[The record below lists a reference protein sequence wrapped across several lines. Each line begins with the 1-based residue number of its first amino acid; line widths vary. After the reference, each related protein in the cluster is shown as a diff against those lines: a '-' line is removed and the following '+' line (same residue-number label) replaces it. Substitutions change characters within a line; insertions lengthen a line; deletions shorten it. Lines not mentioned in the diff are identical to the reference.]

1 MNKLIIFFFSSFSFL
16 HISAQ
21 SDLLIIE
28 TISDS
33 SLEDFTKSSPLDTNF
48 VLPTHPNQLEEMPVE
63 IPNNAL
69 ETDKIEVLKSV
80 SFSEKELISK
90 RMYLLDESSPMDFS
104 YNKINYFYID
114 RYLNRDVKLISRM
127 LGIST
132 LYFPM
137 MEQQLD
143 RFQIP
148 LELKYL
154 AIVESALNP
163 KAKSRSGAT
172 GLWQFMYPTGKEYGL
187 EVTSYI
193 DERQDPLKSTIAA
206 CEYFQVLY
214 SIFGDWNLVLAAYNG
229 GPGYLKRLMAKTELT
244 DYWDL
249 RPHLRKETQGYVPK
263 FIAITYAMTFYK
275 EHNIEMFDANFKIN
289 ERDTF
294 SFQKQVPYHLI
305 SDMFC
310 VDVEILNYLNPSFK
324 SELLP
329 KGDVICLPKE
339 VIMDVVINEGYF
351 YEYLSKVESKEILVN
366 EIRLVYVVEKGDYL
380 GKISKEYKLSI
391 SDIKKWNNKH
401 SDNLS
406 VGDKLILYIAD
417 EN

>member
-1 MNKLIIFFFSSFSFL
+1 MNKQIIFFLLSVFSFIK
-16 HISAQ
+16 ISAQ
-21 SDLLIIE
+21 TDTIIINVIPDSTLVDFSK
-28 TISDS
+28 TIHIDT
-33 SLEDFTKSSPLDTNF
+33 SLS
-48 VLPTHPNQLEEMPVE
+48 LPTSQVVIIKEANPNV
-63 IPNNAL
+63 I
-69 ETDKIEVLKSV
+69 DKSL
-80 SFSEKELISK
+80 SEKEEIIAK
-90 RMYLLDESSPMDFS
+90 RMYLLDQSSPMDFTFNDITS
-104 YNKINYFYID
+104 FYID
-114 RYLNRDVKLISRM
+114 RYLTRDVKLVSRM
-127 LGIST
+127 LGISS

-163 KAKSRSGAT
+163 KARSRSGAT
-172 GLWQFMYPTGKEYGL
+172 GLWQFMYATGKEYNL
-187 EVTSYI
+187 NVTSYI
-193 DERQDPLKSTIAA
+193 DERQNPLKSTIAA

-229 GPGYLKRLMAKTELT
+229 GPGYLKRVMAKTELS

-263 FIAITYAMTFYK
+263 FIALTYAMTFYK
-275 EHNIEMFDANFKIN
+275 EHNIEVFDSNIKIN

-294 SFQKQVPYHLI
+294 SFQQQVPYYLL

-324 SELLP
+324 SDLLP

-339 VIMDVVINEGYF
+339 VIMDIVVNESHF
-351 YEYLSKVESKEILVN
+351 YNYLLKVESKEILVN
-366 EIRLVYVVEKGDYL
+366 EIRLVYIVKKGDYL
-380 GKISKEYKLSI
+380 GKISKQYKLSI
-391 SDIKKWNNKH
+391 SEIKKWNKLH

-406 VGDKLILYIAD
+406 IGDKLILYISD

>member
-1 MNKLIIFFFSSFSFL
+1 MNKQIIFFLLSVFSFIQ
-16 HISAQ
+16 ISAQ
-21 SDLLIIE
+21 TDTIIINVIPDSTLVDFSK
-28 TISDS
+28 TI
-33 SLEDFTKSSPLDTNF
+33 EIDTTLS
-48 VLPTHPNQLEEMPVE
+48 LPTSQVVIIKEVNPTV
-63 IPNNAL
+63 I
-69 ETDKIEVLKSV
+69 DKSL
-80 SFSEKELISK
+80 SEKEKIIAK
-90 RMYLLDESSPMDFS
+90 RMYLLDQSSPMDFTFNDITS
-104 YNKINYFYID
+104 FYID
-114 RYLNRDVKLISRM
+114 RYLTRDVKLVSRM
-127 LGIST
+127 LGISS

-163 KAKSRSGAT
+163 KARSSSGAT
-172 GLWQFMYPTGKEYGL
+172 GLWQFMYATGKEYNL
-187 EVTSYI
+187 NVTSYI
-193 DERQDPLKSTIAA
+193 DERQNPLKSTIAA

-229 GPGYLKRLMAKTELT
+229 GPGYLKRVMAKTELS

-249 RPHLRKETQGYVPK
+249 RAHLRKETQGYVPK
-263 FIAITYAMTFYK
+263 FIALTYAMTFYK
-275 EHNIEMFDANFKIN
+275 EHNIEVFDSNIKIN

-294 SFQKQVPYHLI
+294 SFQQQVPYYLL

-339 VIMDVVINEGYF
+339 VIMDIVVNENHF
-351 YEYLSKVESKEILVN
+351 YDYLLKVESKEILVN
-366 EIRLVYVVEKGDYL
+366 EIRLVYIVKKGDYL
-380 GKISKEYKLSI
+380 GKISKQYKLSI
-391 SDIKKWNNKH
+391 SEIKKWNKLH

-406 VGDKLILYIAD
+406 IGDKLILYISD

>member
-1 MNKLIIFFFSSFSFL
+1 MNKQIIFFLLSVFSFIQ
-16 HISAQ
+16 ISAQ
-21 SDLLIIE
+21 TDTIIINVIPDSTLVDFSK
-28 TISDS
+28 TI
-33 SLEDFTKSSPLDTNF
+33 EIDTTLS
-48 VLPTHPNQLEEMPVE
+48 LPTSQVVIIKEVNPTV
-63 IPNNAL
+63 I
-69 ETDKIEVLKSV
+69 DKSL
-80 SFSEKELISK
+80 SEKEKIIAK
-90 RMYLLDESSPMDFS
+90 RMYLLDQSSPMDFTFNDITS
-104 YNKINYFYID
+104 FYID
-114 RYLNRDVKLISRM
+114 RYLTRDVKLVSRM
-127 LGIST
+127 LGISS

-163 KAKSRSGAT
+163 KARSRSGAT
-172 GLWQFMYPTGKEYGL
+172 GLWQFMYATGKEYNL
-187 EVTSYI
+187 NVTSYI
-193 DERQDPLKSTIAA
+193 DERQNPLKSTIAA

-229 GPGYLKRLMAKTELT
+229 GPGYLKRVMAKTELS

-263 FIAITYAMTFYK
+263 FIALTYAMTFYK
-275 EHNIEMFDANFKIN
+275 EHNIEVFDSNIKIN

-294 SFQKQVPYHLI
+294 SFRQQVPYYLL

-339 VIMDVVINEGYF
+339 VIMDIVVNENHF
-351 YEYLSKVESKEILVN
+351 YDYLLKVESKEILVN
-366 EIRLVYVVEKGDYL
+366 EIRLVYIVKKGDYL
-380 GKISKEYKLSI
+380 GKISKQYKLSI
-391 SDIKKWNNKH
+391 SEIKKWNKLH

-406 VGDKLILYIAD
+406 IGDKLILYISD

>member
-1 MNKLIIFFFSSFSFL
+1 MNKQIIFFLLSVFSFMQ
-16 HISAQ
+16 ISAQ
-21 SDLLIIE
+21 TDTIIINVIPDSTLVDFSK
-28 TISDS
+28 TIEPPSQVVIIKEVSPTVIDK
-33 SLEDFTKSSPLDTNF
+33 SL
-48 VLPTHPNQLEEMPVE
+48 
-63 IPNNAL
+63 
-69 ETDKIEVLKSV
+69 
-80 SFSEKELISK
+80 SEKEKIIAK
-90 RMYLLDESSPMDFS
+90 RMYLLDQSSPMDFTFNDITS
-104 YNKINYFYID
+104 FYID
-114 RYLNRDVKLISRM
+114 RYLTRDVKLISRM
-127 LGIST
+127 LGISS

-163 KAKSRSGAT
+163 KARSRSGAT
-172 GLWQFMYPTGKEYGL
+172 GLWQFMYATGKEYNL
-187 EVTSYI
+187 NVTSYI
-193 DERQDPLKSTIAA
+193 DERQNPLKSTIAA
-206 CEYFQVLY
+206 CEYFKVLY

-229 GPGYLKRLMAKTELT
+229 GPGYLKRVMAKTELS

-263 FIAITYAMTFYK
+263 FIALTYVMTFYK
-275 EHNIEMFDANFKIN
+275 EHNIEVFDSNIKIN

-294 SFQKQVPYHLI
+294 SFQQQVPYYLL

-339 VIMDVVINEGYF
+339 VIMDIVVNENHF
-351 YEYLSKVESKEILVN
+351 YDYLLKVESKEILVN
-366 EIRLVYVVEKGDYL
+366 EIRLVYIVKKGDYL
-380 GKISKEYKLSI
+380 GKISKQYKLSI
-391 SDIKKWNNKH
+391 SEIKKWNKLH

-406 VGDKLILYIAD
+406 IGDKLILYISD

>member
-1 MNKLIIFFFSSFSFL
+1 MNKQIIFFLLSVFSFIQ
-16 HISAQ
+16 ISAQ
-21 SDLLIIE
+21 TDTIIINVIPDSTLVDFSK
-28 TISDS
+28 TIQI
-33 SLEDFTKSSPLDTNF
+33 DTTLS
-48 VLPTHPNQLEEMPVE
+48 LPTSQVVIIKEVNPTV
-63 IPNNAL
+63 I
-69 ETDKIEVLKSV
+69 DKSL
-80 SFSEKELISK
+80 SEKEKIITK
-90 RMYLLDESSPMDFS
+90 RMYLLDQSSPMDFTFNDITS
-104 YNKINYFYID
+104 FYID
-114 RYLNRDVKLISRM
+114 RYLTRDVKLVSRM
-127 LGIST
+127 LGISS

-163 KAKSRSGAT
+163 KARSRSGAT
-172 GLWQFMYPTGKEYGL
+172 GLWQFMYATGKEYNL
-187 EVTSYI
+187 NVTSYI
-193 DERQDPLKSTIAA
+193 DERQNPLKSTIAA

-229 GPGYLKRLMAKTELT
+229 GPGYLKRVMAKTELS

-263 FIAITYAMTFYK
+263 FIALTYAMTFYK
-275 EHNIEMFDANFKIN
+275 EHNIEVFDSNIKIN

-294 SFQKQVPYHLI
+294 SFQQQVPYYLL

-339 VIMDVVINEGYF
+339 VIMDIVVNENHF
-351 YEYLSKVESKEILVN
+351 YDYLLKVESKEILVN
-366 EIRLVYVVEKGDYL
+366 EIRLVYIVKKGDYL
-380 GKISKEYKLSI
+380 GKISKQYKLSI
-391 SDIKKWNNKH
+391 SEIKKWNKLH

-406 VGDKLILYIAD
+406 IGDKLILYISD

>member
-1 MNKLIIFFFSSFSFL
+1 MNKQIIFFLLSVFSFIQ
-16 HISAQ
+16 ISAQ
-21 SDLLIIE
+21 TDTIIINVIPDSTLVDFSK
-28 TISDS
+28 TI
-33 SLEDFTKSSPLDTNF
+33 EIDTTLS
-48 VLPTHPNQLEEMPVE
+48 LPTSQVVIIKEVNPTV
-63 IPNNAL
+63 I
-69 ETDKIEVLKSV
+69 DKSL
-80 SFSEKELISK
+80 SEKEKIIAK
-90 RMYLLDESSPMDFS
+90 RMYLLDQSSPMDFTFNDLTS
-104 YNKINYFYID
+104 FYID
-114 RYLNRDVKLISRM
+114 RYLTRDVKLVSRM
-127 LGIST
+127 LGISS

-163 KAKSRSGAT
+163 KARSRSGAT
-172 GLWQFMYPTGKEYGL
+172 GLWQFMYATGKEYNL
-187 EVTSYI
+187 NVTSYI
-193 DERQDPLKSTIAA
+193 DERQNPLKSTIAA

-229 GPGYLKRLMAKTELT
+229 GPGYLKRVMAKTELS

-263 FIAITYAMTFYK
+263 FIALTYAMTFYK
-275 EHNIEMFDANFKIN
+275 EHNIEVFDSNIKIN

-294 SFQKQVPYHLI
+294 SFQQQVPYYLL

-339 VIMDVVINEGYF
+339 VIMDIVVNENHF
-351 YEYLSKVESKEILVN
+351 YDYLLKVESKEILVN
-366 EIRLVYVVEKGDYL
+366 EIRLVYIVKKGDYL
-380 GKISKEYKLSI
+380 GKISKQYKLSI
-391 SDIKKWNNKH
+391 SEIKKWNKLH

-406 VGDKLILYIAD
+406 IGDKLILYISD

>member
-1 MNKLIIFFFSSFSFL
+1 MIKQIIFFLLSVFSFRQ
-16 HISAQ
+16 ISAQ
-21 SDLLIIE
+21 TDTIIINVIPDSTLVDFSK
-28 TISDS
+28 TI
-33 SLEDFTKSSPLDTNF
+33 EIDTTLS
-48 VLPTHPNQLEEMPVE
+48 LPTSQVVIMEVNPNV
-63 IPNNAL
+63 I
-69 ETDKIEVLKSV
+69 DKSL
-80 SFSEKELISK
+80 SEKEEIIAK
-90 RMYLLDESSPMDFS
+90 RMYLLDQSSPMDFTFNDITS
-104 YNKINYFYID
+104 FYID
-114 RYLNRDVKLISRM
+114 RYLTRDVKLVSRM
-127 LGIST
+127 LGISS

-137 MEQQLD
+137 MEHQLD

-163 KAKSRSGAT
+163 KARSRSGAT
-172 GLWQFMYPTGKEYGL
+172 GLWQFMYATGKEYNL
-187 EVTSYI
+187 NVTSYI
-193 DERQDPLKSTIAA
+193 DERQNPLKSTIAA

-229 GPGYLKRLMAKTELT
+229 GPGYLKRVMAKTELS
-244 DYWDL
+244 DFWDL

-263 FIAITYAMTFYK
+263 FIALTYAMTFYK
-275 EHNIEMFDANFKIN
+275 EHNIEVFDSNIKIN

-294 SFQKQVPYHLI
+294 SFQQQVPYYLL

-324 SELLP
+324 SELIP

-339 VIMDVVINEGYF
+339 VIMDIVVNENHF
-351 YEYLSKVESKEILVN
+351 YDYLLKVESKEILVN
-366 EIRLVYVVEKGDYL
+366 EIRLVYIVKKGDYL
-380 GKISKEYKLSI
+380 GKISKQYKLSI
-391 SDIKKWNNKH
+391 SEIKKWNNLY

-406 VGDKLILYIAD
+406 IGDKLILYISD

>member
-1 MNKLIIFFFSSFSFL
+1 MNKQIIFFLLSVFSFIQ
-16 HISAQ
+16 ISAQ
-21 SDLLIIE
+21 TDTIIINVIPDSTLVDFSK
-28 TISDS
+28 TI
-33 SLEDFTKSSPLDTNF
+33 EIDTTLS
-48 VLPTHPNQLEEMPVE
+48 LPTSQVVIIKEVNPTV
-63 IPNNAL
+63 I
-69 ETDKIEVLKSV
+69 DKSL
-80 SFSEKELISK
+80 SEKEKIIAK
-90 RMYLLDESSPMDFS
+90 RMYLLDQSSPMDFTFNDITS
-104 YNKINYFYID
+104 FYID
-114 RYLNRDVKLISRM
+114 RYLTRDVKLVSRM
-127 LGIST
+127 LGISS

-163 KAKSRSGAT
+163 KARSRSGAT
-172 GLWQFMYPTGKEYGL
+172 GLWQFMYATGKEYNL
-187 EVTSYI
+187 NVTSYI
-193 DERQDPLKSTIAA
+193 DERQNPLKSTIAA

-229 GPGYLKRLMAKTELT
+229 GPGYLKRVMAKTELS

-263 FIAITYAMTFYK
+263 FIALTYAMTFYK
-275 EHNIEMFDANFKIN
+275 EHNIEVFDSNIKIN

-294 SFQKQVPYHLI
+294 SFQQQVPYYLL

-339 VIMDVVINEGYF
+339 VIMDIVVNENHF
-351 YEYLSKVESKEILVN
+351 YDYLLMVESKEILVN
-366 EIRLVYVVEKGDYL
+366 EIRLVYIVKKGDYL
-380 GKISKEYKLSI
+380 GKISKQYKLSI
-391 SDIKKWNNKH
+391 SEIKKWNKLH

-406 VGDKLILYIAD
+406 IGDKLILYISD

>member
-1 MNKLIIFFFSSFSFL
+1 MNKQIIFFLLSVFSFIQ
-16 HISAQ
+16 ISAQ
-21 SDLLIIE
+21 TDTIIINVIPDSTLVDFSK
-28 TISDS
+28 TI
-33 SLEDFTKSSPLDTNF
+33 EIDTTLS
-48 VLPTHPNQLEEMPVE
+48 LPTSQVVIIKEVNPTV
-63 IPNNAL
+63 I
-69 ETDKIEVLKSV
+69 DKSL
-80 SFSEKELISK
+80 SEKEKIITK
-90 RMYLLDESSPMDFS
+90 RMYLLDQSSPMDFTFNDITS
-104 YNKINYFYID
+104 FYID
-114 RYLNRDVKLISRM
+114 RYLTRDVKLVSRM
-127 LGIST
+127 LGISS

-163 KAKSRSGAT
+163 KARSRSGAT
-172 GLWQFMYPTGKEYGL
+172 GLWQFMYATGKEYNL
-187 EVTSYI
+187 NVTSYI
-193 DERQDPLKSTIAA
+193 DERQNPLKSTIAA

-229 GPGYLKRLMAKTELT
+229 GPGYLKRVMAKTELS

-263 FIAITYAMTFYK
+263 FIALTYAMTFYK
-275 EHNIEMFDANFKIN
+275 EHNIEVFDSNIKIN

-294 SFQKQVPYHLI
+294 SFQQQVPYYLL

-339 VIMDVVINEGYF
+339 VIMDIVVNENHF
-351 YEYLSKVESKEILVN
+351 YDYMLKVDLEILVN
-366 EIRLVYVVEKGDYL
+366 EIRLVYIVKKGDYL
-380 GKISKEYKLSI
+380 GKISKQYKLSI
-391 SDIKKWNNKH
+391 SEIKKWNKLH

-406 VGDKLILYIAD
+406 IGDKLILYISD

>member
-1 MNKLIIFFFSSFSFL
+1 MNKQIIFFLLSVFSFIQ
-16 HISAQ
+16 ISAQ
-21 SDLLIIE
+21 TDTIIINVIPDSTLVDFSKTIQIDTSLSLPTSQVLIIKE
-28 TISDS
+28 VNPNVIDK
-33 SLEDFTKSSPLDTNF
+33 SL
-48 VLPTHPNQLEEMPVE
+48 
-63 IPNNAL
+63 
-69 ETDKIEVLKSV
+69 
-80 SFSEKELISK
+80 SEKEEIIAK
-90 RMYLLDESSPMDFS
+90 RMYLLDQSSPMDFTFNDITS
-104 YNKINYFYID
+104 FYID
-114 RYLNRDVKLISRM
+114 RYLTRDVKLVSRM
-127 LGIST
+127 LGISY

-163 KAKSRSGAT
+163 KARSRSGAT
-172 GLWQFMYPTGKEYGL
+172 GLWQFMYATGKEYNL
-187 EVTSYI
+187 NVTSYI
-193 DERQDPLKSTIAA
+193 DERQNPLKSTIAA

-229 GPGYLKRLMAKTELT
+229 GPGYLKRVMAKTELS
-244 DYWDL
+244 DFWDL

-263 FIAITYAMTFYK
+263 FIALTYAMTFYK
-275 EHNIEMFDANFKIN
+275 EHNIEVFDSNIKIN

-294 SFQKQVPYHLI
+294 SFQQQVPYYLL

-324 SELLP
+324 SDLLP
-329 KGDVICLPKE
+329 EGDVICLPKE
-339 VIMDVVINEGYF
+339 VIMDIVVNESHF
-351 YEYLSKVESKEILVN
+351 YNYLLKVESKEILVN
-366 EIRLVYVVEKGDYL
+366 EIRLVYIVKKGDYL
-380 GKISKEYKLSI
+380 GKISKQYKLSI
-391 SDIKKWNNKH
+391 SDIKKWNKLH

-406 VGDKLILYIAD
+406 IGDKLILYISD

>member
-1 MNKLIIFFFSSFSFL
+1 MNKQIIFFLLSVFSFRQ
-16 HISAQ
+16 ISGQ
-21 SDLLIIE
+21 TDTIIINVIPDSTLVDFSK
-28 TISDS
+28 TIQI
-33 SLEDFTKSSPLDTNF
+33 DTTLS
-48 VLPTHPNQLEEMPVE
+48 LPTSQVVIIKEVNPTV
-63 IPNNAL
+63 I
-69 ETDKIEVLKSV
+69 DKSL
-80 SFSEKELISK
+80 SEKEKIIAK
-90 RMYLLDESSPMDFS
+90 RMYLLDQSSPMDFTFNDITS
-104 YNKINYFYID
+104 FYID
-114 RYLNRDVKLISRM
+114 RYLTRDVKLVSRM
-127 LGIST
+127 LGISS

-163 KAKSRSGAT
+163 KARSSSGAT
-172 GLWQFMYPTGKEYGL
+172 GLWQFMYATGKEYNL
-187 EVTSYI
+187 NVTSYI
-193 DERQDPLKSTIAA
+193 DERQNPLKSTIAA

-229 GPGYLKRLMAKTELT
+229 GPGYLKRVMAKTELS

-263 FIAITYAMTFYK
+263 FIALTYAMTFYK
-275 EHNIEMFDANFKIN
+275 EHNIEVFDSNIKIN

-294 SFQKQVPYHLI
+294 SFRQQVPYYLL

-339 VIMDVVINEGYF
+339 VIMDIVVNENHF
-351 YEYLSKVESKEILVN
+351 YDYLLKVESKEILVN
-366 EIRLVYVVEKGDYL
+366 EIRLVYIVKKGDYL
-380 GKISKEYKLSI
+380 GKISKQYKLSI
-391 SDIKKWNNKH
+391 SEIKKWNKLH

-406 VGDKLILYIAD
+406 IGDKLILYISD

>member
-1 MNKLIIFFFSSFSFL
+1 MNKQIIFFLLSVFSFIQ
-16 HISAQ
+16 ISAQ
-21 SDLLIIE
+21 TDTIIINVIPDSTLVDFSK
-28 TISDS
+28 TI
-33 SLEDFTKSSPLDTNF
+33 EIDTTLS
-48 VLPTHPNQLEEMPVE
+48 LPTSQVVIIKEVNPTV
-63 IPNNAL
+63 I
-69 ETDKIEVLKSV
+69 DKSL
-80 SFSEKELISK
+80 SEKEKIITK
-90 RMYLLDESSPMDFS
+90 RMYLLDQSSPMDFTFNDITS
-104 YNKINYFYID
+104 FYID
-114 RYLNRDVKLISRM
+114 RYLTRDVKLVSRM
-127 LGIST
+127 LGISS

-163 KAKSRSGAT
+163 KARSRSGAT
-172 GLWQFMYPTGKEYGL
+172 GLWQFMYATGKEYNL
-187 EVTSYI
+187 NVTSYI
-193 DERQDPLKSTIAA
+193 DERQNPLKSTIAA

-229 GPGYLKRLMAKTELT
+229 GPGYLKRVMAKTELS

-263 FIAITYAMTFYK
+263 FIALTYAMTFYK
-275 EHNIEMFDANFKIN
+275 EHNIEVFDSNIKIN
-289 ERDTF
+289 ERDTL
-294 SFQKQVPYHLI
+294 SFQQQVPYYLL

-339 VIMDVVINEGYF
+339 VIMDIVVNENHF
-351 YEYLSKVESKEILVN
+351 YNYLLMVESKEILVN
-366 EIRLVYVVEKGDYL
+366 EIRLVYIVKKGDYL
-380 GKISKEYKLSI
+380 GKISKQYKLSI
-391 SDIKKWNNKH
+391 SEIKKWNKLH

-406 VGDKLILYIAD
+406 IGDKLILYISD

>member
-1 MNKLIIFFFSSFSFL
+1 MNKQIIFFLLSVFSFIQ
-16 HISAQ
+16 ISAQ
-21 SDLLIIE
+21 TDTIIINVIPDSTLVDFSK
-28 TISDS
+28 TI
-33 SLEDFTKSSPLDTNF
+33 EIDTTLS
-48 VLPTHPNQLEEMPVE
+48 LPTSQVVIIKEVNPTV
-63 IPNNAL
+63 I
-69 ETDKIEVLKSV
+69 DKSL
-80 SFSEKELISK
+80 SEKEKIIAE
-90 RMYLLDESSPMDFS
+90 RMYLLDQSSPMDFTFNDITS
-104 YNKINYFYID
+104 FYID
-114 RYLNRDVKLISRM
+114 RYLTRDVKLVSRM
-127 LGIST
+127 LGISS

-163 KAKSRSGAT
+163 KARSSSGAT
-172 GLWQFMYPTGKEYGL
+172 GLWQFMYATGKEYNL
-187 EVTSYI
+187 NVTSYI
-193 DERQDPLKSTIAA
+193 DERQNPLKSTIAA

-229 GPGYLKRLMAKTELT
+229 GPGYLKRVMAKTELS

-263 FIAITYAMTFYK
+263 FIALTYAMTFYK
-275 EHNIEMFDANFKIN
+275 EHNIEVFDSNIKIN

-294 SFQKQVPYHLI
+294 SFQQQVPYYLL

-339 VIMDVVINEGYF
+339 VIMDIVVNENHF
-351 YEYLSKVESKEILVN
+351 YDYLIKVESKEILVN
-366 EIRLVYVVEKGDYL
+366 EIRLVYIVKKGDYL
-380 GKISKEYKLSI
+380 GKISKQYKLSI
-391 SDIKKWNNKH
+391 SDIKKWNKLH

-406 VGDKLILYIAD
+406 IGDKLILYISD

>member
-1 MNKLIIFFFSSFSFL
+1 MNKQIIFFLLSVFSFIQ
-16 HISAQ
+16 ISAQ
-21 SDLLIIE
+21 TDTIITNVIPDSTLVDFSK
-28 TISDS
+28 TI
-33 SLEDFTKSSPLDTNF
+33 EIDTTLS
-48 VLPTHPNQLEEMPVE
+48 LPTSQVVIIKEVNPTV
-63 IPNNAL
+63 I
-69 ETDKIEVLKSV
+69 DKSL
-80 SFSEKELISK
+80 SEKEKIITK
-90 RMYLLDESSPMDFS
+90 RMYLLDQSSPMDFTFNDITS
-104 YNKINYFYID
+104 FYID
-114 RYLNRDVKLISRM
+114 RYLTRDVKLVSRM
-127 LGIST
+127 LGISS

-163 KAKSRSGAT
+163 KARSRSGAT
-172 GLWQFMYPTGKEYGL
+172 GLWQFMYATGKEYNL
-187 EVTSYI
+187 NVTSYI
-193 DERQDPLKSTIAA
+193 DERQNPLKSTIAA

-229 GPGYLKRLMAKTELT
+229 GPGYLKRVMAKTELS

-263 FIAITYAMTFYK
+263 FIALTYAMTFYK
-275 EHNIEMFDANFKIN
+275 EHNIEVFDSNIKIN

-294 SFQKQVPYHLI
+294 SFQQQVPYYLL

-339 VIMDVVINEGYF
+339 VIMDIVVNENHF
-351 YEYLSKVESKEILVN
+351 YDYLLKVESKEILVN
-366 EIRLVYVVEKGDYL
+366 EIRLVYIVKKGDYL
-380 GKISKEYKLSI
+380 GKISKQYKLSI
-391 SDIKKWNNKH
+391 SEIKKWNKLH

-406 VGDKLILYIAD
+406 IGDKLILYISD

>member
-1 MNKLIIFFFSSFSFL
+1 MNKQIIFFLLSVFSFRQ
-16 HISAQ
+16 ISAQ
-21 SDLLIIE
+21 TDAIIINVIPDSTLVDFAK
-28 TISDS
+28 TIQI
-33 SLEDFTKSSPLDTNF
+33 DTTLS
-48 VLPTHPNQLEEMPVE
+48 LPTSQVVIIKEVNPTV
-63 IPNNAL
+63 I
-69 ETDKIEVLKSV
+69 DKSL
-80 SFSEKELISK
+80 SEKEKIIAK
-90 RMYLLDESSPMDFS
+90 RMYLLDQSSPMDFTFNDITS
-104 YNKINYFYID
+104 FYID
-114 RYLNRDVKLISRM
+114 RYLTRDVKLVSRM
-127 LGIST
+127 LGISS

-163 KAKSRSGAT
+163 KARSRSGAT
-172 GLWQFMYPTGKEYGL
+172 GLWQFMYATGKEYNL
-187 EVTSYI
+187 NVTSYI
-193 DERQDPLKSTIAA
+193 DERQNPLKSTIAA

-229 GPGYLKRLMAKTELT
+229 GPGYLKRVMAKTELS

-263 FIAITYAMTFYK
+263 FIALTYAMTFYK
-275 EHNIEMFDANFKIN
+275 EHNIEVFDSNIKIN

-294 SFQKQVPYHLI
+294 SFQQQVPYYLL

-339 VIMDVVINEGYF
+339 VIMDIVVNENHF
-351 YEYLSKVESKEILVN
+351 YDYLLKVESKEILVN
-366 EIRLVYVVEKGDYL
+366 EIRLVYIVKKGDYL
-380 GKISKEYKLSI
+380 GKISKQYKLSI
-391 SDIKKWNNKH
+391 SEIKKWNKLH

-406 VGDKLILYIAD
+406 IGDKLILYISD

>member
-1 MNKLIIFFFSSFSFL
+1 MNKQIIFFLLSVFSFIQ
-16 HISAQ
+16 ISAQ
-21 SDLLIIE
+21 TDTIIINVIPDSTLVDFSKTIQIDTTLSLPTSQVLIIKE
-28 TISDS
+28 VNPNVIDK
-33 SLEDFTKSSPLDTNF
+33 SL
-48 VLPTHPNQLEEMPVE
+48 
-63 IPNNAL
+63 
-69 ETDKIEVLKSV
+69 
-80 SFSEKELISK
+80 SEKEEIIAK
-90 RMYLLDESSPMDFS
+90 RMYLLDQSSPMDFTFNDITS
-104 YNKINYFYID
+104 FYID
-114 RYLNRDVKLISRM
+114 RYLTKDVKLVSRM
-127 LGIST
+127 LGISY

-163 KAKSRSGAT
+163 KARSRSGAT
-172 GLWQFMYPTGKEYGL
+172 GLWQFMYATGKEYNL
-187 EVTSYI
+187 NVTSYI
-193 DERQDPLKSTIAA
+193 DERQNPLKSTIAA

-229 GPGYLKRLMAKTELT
+229 GPGYLKRVMAKTELS
-244 DYWDL
+244 DFWDL

-263 FIAITYAMTFYK
+263 FIALTYAMTFYK
-275 EHNIEMFDANFKIN
+275 EHNIEVFDSNIKIN

-294 SFQKQVPYHLI
+294 SFQQQVPYYLL

-324 SELLP
+324 SDLLP
-329 KGDVICLPKE
+329 EGDVICLPKE
-339 VIMDVVINEGYF
+339 VIMDIVVNESHF
-351 YEYLSKVESKEILVN
+351 YNYLLKVESKEILVN
-366 EIRLVYVVEKGDYL
+366 EIRLVYIVKKGDYL
-380 GKISKEYKLSI
+380 GKISKQYKLSI
-391 SDIKKWNNKH
+391 SDIKKWNKLH

-406 VGDKLILYIAD
+406 IGDKLILYISD

>member
-1 MNKLIIFFFSSFSFL
+1 MNKQIIFFLLSVFSFIQ
-16 HISAQ
+16 ISAQ
-21 SDLLIIE
+21 TDTIITNVIPDSTLVDFSK
-28 TISDS
+28 TI
-33 SLEDFTKSSPLDTNF
+33 EIDTTLS
-48 VLPTHPNQLEEMPVE
+48 LPTSQVVIIKEVNPTV
-63 IPNNAL
+63 I
-69 ETDKIEVLKSV
+69 DKSL
-80 SFSEKELISK
+80 SEKEKIITK
-90 RMYLLDESSPMDFS
+90 RMYLLDQSSPMDFTFNDITS
-104 YNKINYFYID
+104 FYID
-114 RYLNRDVKLISRM
+114 RYLTRDVKLVSRM
-127 LGIST
+127 LGISS

-163 KAKSRSGAT
+163 KARSRSGAT
-172 GLWQFMYPTGKEYGL
+172 GLWQFMYATGKEYNL
-187 EVTSYI
+187 NVTSYI
-193 DERQDPLKSTIAA
+193 DERQNPLKSTIAA

-229 GPGYLKRLMAKTELT
+229 GPGYLKRVMAKTELS

-263 FIAITYAMTFYK
+263 FIALTYAMTFYK
-275 EHNIEMFDANFKIN
+275 EHNIEVFDSNIKIN
-289 ERDTF
+289 ERDTL
-294 SFQKQVPYHLI
+294 SFQQQVPYYLL

-339 VIMDVVINEGYF
+339 VIMDIVVNENHF
-351 YEYLSKVESKEILVN
+351 YDYLLKVESKEILVN
-366 EIRLVYVVEKGDYL
+366 EIRLVYIVKKGDYL
-380 GKISKEYKLSI
+380 GKISKQYKLSI
-391 SDIKKWNNKH
+391 SEIKKWNKLH

-406 VGDKLILYIAD
+406 IGDKLILYISD

>member
-1 MNKLIIFFFSSFSFL
+1 MNKQIIFFLLSVFSFIQ
-16 HISAQ
+16 ISVQA
-21 SDLLIIE
+21 DTIIINVIPDSTLVDFSK
-28 TISDS
+28 TIQI
-33 SLEDFTKSSPLDTNF
+33 DTNLS
-48 VLPTHPNQLEEMPVE
+48 LPTSQVVIINEVNPTV
-63 IPNNAL
+63 I
-69 ETDKIEVLKSV
+69 DKSL
-80 SFSEKELISK
+80 SEKEEIIAK
-90 RMYLLDESSPMDFS
+90 RMYLLDQSSPMDFTFNDITS
-104 YNKINYFYID
+104 FYID
-114 RYLNRDVKLISRM
+114 RYLTRDVKLISRM
-127 LGIST
+127 LGTSS

-137 MEQQLD
+137 IEQQLD

-163 KAKSRSGAT
+163 KARSSSGAT
-172 GLWQFMYPTGKEYGL
+172 GLWQFMYATGKEYNL
-187 EVTSYI
+187 NVTSYI
-193 DERQDPLKSTIAA
+193 DERQNPRKSTIAA

-229 GPGYLKRLMAKTELT
+229 GPGYLKRVMAKTELSNF
-244 DYWDL
+244 WDL

-263 FIAITYAMTFYK
+263 FIALTYAMTFYK
-275 EHNIEMFDANFKIN
+275 EHNIEVFDSNIKIN

-294 SFQKQVPYHLI
+294 SFQQQVPYYLL

-339 VIMDVVINEGYF
+339 VIMDIVVNESHF
-351 YEYLSKVESKEILVN
+351 YDYLLKVESKEILVN
-366 EIRLVYVVEKGDYL
+366 EIRLVYIVKKGDYL
-380 GKISKEYKLSI
+380 GKISKQYKLSI
-391 SDIKKWNNKH
+391 SEIKKWNKLH

-406 VGDKLILYIAD
+406 IGDKLILYISD

>member
-1 MNKLIIFFFSSFSFL
+1 MNKQIIFFLLSVFSFIQ
-16 HISAQ
+16 ISAQ
-21 SDLLIIE
+21 TDTIIINVIPDSTLVDFSK
-28 TISDS
+28 TI
-33 SLEDFTKSSPLDTNF
+33 EIDTTLS
-48 VLPTHPNQLEEMPVE
+48 LPTSQVVIIKEVNPTV
-63 IPNNAL
+63 I
-69 ETDKIEVLKSV
+69 DKSL
-80 SFSEKELISK
+80 SEKEKIIAK
-90 RMYLLDESSPMDFS
+90 RMYLLDQSSPMDFTFNDITS
-104 YNKINYFYID
+104 FYID
-114 RYLNRDVKLISRM
+114 RYLTRDVKLVSRM
-127 LGIST
+127 LGISS

-163 KAKSRSGAT
+163 KARSRSGAT
-172 GLWQFMYPTGKEYGL
+172 GLWQFMYATGKEYNL
-187 EVTSYI
+187 NVTSYI
-193 DERQDPLKSTIAA
+193 DERQNPLKSTIAA

-229 GPGYLKRLMAKTELT
+229 GPGYLKRVMAKTELS

-263 FIAITYAMTFYK
+263 FIALTYAMTFYK
-275 EHNIEMFDANFKIN
+275 EHNIEVFDSNIKIN
-289 ERDTF
+289 ERDTL
-294 SFQKQVPYHLI
+294 SFQQQVPYYLL

-339 VIMDVVINEGYF
+339 VIMDIVVNENHF
-351 YEYLSKVESKEILVN
+351 YDYLLKVESKEILVN
-366 EIRLVYVVEKGDYL
+366 EIRLVYIVKKGDYL
-380 GKISKEYKLSI
+380 GKISKQYKLSI
-391 SDIKKWNNKH
+391 SEIKKWNKLH

-406 VGDKLILYIAD
+406 IGDKLILYISD

>member
-1 MNKLIIFFFSSFSFL
+1 MNKQIIFFLLSVFSFIQ
-16 HISAQ
+16 ISAQ
-21 SDLLIIE
+21 TDTIIINVIPDSTLVDFSK
-28 TISDS
+28 TIQIDT
-33 SLEDFTKSSPLDTNF
+33 SLS
-48 VLPTHPNQLEEMPVE
+48 LPTSQVVIIKEDNPNV
-63 IPNNAL
+63 I
-69 ETDKIEVLKSV
+69 DKSL
-80 SFSEKELISK
+80 SEKEEIIAK
-90 RMYLLDESSPMDFS
+90 RMYLLDQSSPMDFTFNDITS
-104 YNKINYFYID
+104 FYID
-114 RYLNRDVKLISRM
+114 RYLTRDVKLVSRM
-127 LGIST
+127 LGISS

-163 KAKSRSGAT
+163 KARSGSGAT
-172 GLWQFMYPTGKEYGL
+172 GLWQFMYATGKEYNL
-187 EVTSYI
+187 NVTSYI
-193 DERQDPLKSTIAA
+193 DERQNPLKSTIAA

-229 GPGYLKRLMAKTELT
+229 GPGYLKRVMAKTELS

-263 FIAITYAMTFYK
+263 FIALTYAMTFYK
-275 EHNIEMFDANFKIN
+275 EHNIEVFDSNIKIN

-294 SFQKQVPYHLI
+294 SFQQQVPYYLL

-324 SELLP
+324 SDLLP

-339 VIMDVVINEGYF
+339 VIMDIVVNESHF
-351 YEYLSKVESKEILVN
+351 YNYLLKVESKEILVN
-366 EIRLVYVVEKGDYL
+366 EIRLVYIVKKGDYL
-380 GKISKEYKLSI
+380 GKISKQYKLSI
-391 SDIKKWNNKH
+391 SDIKKWNKLH

-406 VGDKLILYIAD
+406 IGDKLILYISD

>member
-1 MNKLIIFFFSSFSFL
+1 MNKQIIFFLLSVFSFIQ
-16 HISAQ
+16 ISAQ
-21 SDLLIIE
+21 TDTIIINVIPDSTLVDFSK
-28 TISDS
+28 TI
-33 SLEDFTKSSPLDTNF
+33 EIDTTLS
-48 VLPTHPNQLEEMPVE
+48 LPTSQVVIIKEVNPTV
-63 IPNNAL
+63 I
-69 ETDKIEVLKSV
+69 DKSL
-80 SFSEKELISK
+80 SEKEEIIAK
-90 RMYLLDESSPMDFS
+90 RMYLLDQSSPMDFTFNDITS
-104 YNKINYFYID
+104 FYID
-114 RYLNRDVKLISRM
+114 RYLTRDVKLVSRM
-127 LGIST
+127 LGISS

-163 KAKSRSGAT
+163 KARSRSGAT
-172 GLWQFMYPTGKEYGL
+172 GLWQFMYATGKEYNL
-187 EVTSYI
+187 NVTSYI
-193 DERQDPLKSTIAA
+193 DERQNPLKSTIAA

-229 GPGYLKRLMAKTELT
+229 GPGYLKRVMAKTELS
-244 DYWDL
+244 DFWDL
-249 RPHLRKETQGYVPK
+249 RPHLRKETQGYIPK
-263 FIAITYAMTFYK
+263 FIALTYAMTFYK
-275 EHNIEMFDANFKIN
+275 EHNIEVFDSNIKIN

-294 SFQKQVPYHLI
+294 SFRQQVPYYLL

-339 VIMDVVINEGYF
+339 VIMDIVVNENHF
-351 YEYLSKVESKEILVN
+351 YDYLLKVESKEILVN
-366 EIRLVYVVEKGDYL
+366 EIRLVYIVKKGDYL
-380 GKISKEYKLSI
+380 GKISKQYKLSI
-391 SDIKKWNNKH
+391 SEIKKWNKLH

-406 VGDKLILYIAD
+406 IGDKLILYISD